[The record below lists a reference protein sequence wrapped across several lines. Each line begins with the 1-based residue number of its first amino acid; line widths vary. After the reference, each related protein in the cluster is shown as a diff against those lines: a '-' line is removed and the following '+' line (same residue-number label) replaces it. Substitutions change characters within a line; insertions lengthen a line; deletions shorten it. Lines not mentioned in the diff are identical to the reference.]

1 MENQETPKE
10 QESTFIITHDGGW
23 TDIGE
28 KELHK
33 IFEGVYNYCEDSEID
48 NLQWDKLNFNVFDED
63 WYRDKY
69 GEGFPDEWYALMAE
83 STKEDNKVVD
93 YRQHSLKIEEK
104 EIILKFD

>member
-33 IFEGVYNYCEDSEID
+33 IFEGVYNYCEDTEID

-63 WYRDKY
+63 
-69 GEGFPDEWYALMAE
+69 L
-83 STKEDNKVVD
+83 S
-93 YRQHSLKIEEK
+93 
-104 EIILKFD
+104 